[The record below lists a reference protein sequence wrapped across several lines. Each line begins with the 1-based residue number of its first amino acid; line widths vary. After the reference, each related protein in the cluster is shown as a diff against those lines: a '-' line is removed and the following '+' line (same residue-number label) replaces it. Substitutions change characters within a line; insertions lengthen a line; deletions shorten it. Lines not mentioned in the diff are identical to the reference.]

1 MASHKNTK
9 PETIFIDRT
18 ESNPP
23 TITRF
28 NWMYYLIT
36 TCMVSTSHITICT
49 ALFGHHSM
57 TLLAQKTKTGVI
69 EQVLLQCI
77 AQLSRQPQK

>member
-36 TCMVSTSHITICT
+36 TCMVSTSATAICT

-57 TLLAQKTKTGVI
+57 TLLAQKTDNRRDRAGAVAMHCTI
-69 EQVLLQCI
+69 I
-77 AQLSRQPQK
+77 SRQP